1 MTARSVR
8 ALLVAL
14 LTAAVLSAFT
24 VTANADTSQTPVV
37 TGCPAGYDHTSV
49 AALEAAGPY
58 SRPRI
63 VDAAGNANGYVCAH
77 AQPDSVR
84 DAFCRQGAVLACLF
98 EQLGLPHYLFT
109 DDDSPASDKSGAA

>member
-1 MTARSVR
+1 MFPDPTW
-8 ALLVAL
+8 L
-14 LTAAVLSAFT
+14 
-24 VTANADTSQTPVV
+24 NEI
-37 TGCPAGYDHTSV
+37 GG

-58 SRPRI
+58 SRPRV
-63 VDAAGNANGYVCAH
+63 VDTAGNDNGYVCAH

-84 DAFCRQGAVLACLF
+84 DAFCRQGAALACLF